1 MAPMTPRSI
10 ARRTF
15 LSTLAGGLLG
25 ASRPG
30 WAQAVK
36 TPRVVGHL
44 AASAPSP
51 ENTRLLAAFHAG
63 LRERGWIEGQTV
75 TFEYRWAEGRYDRLP
90 QLAAELADARVDLIV
105 AGGTPNAVA
114 ARAATRTIPIVMVGA
129 TTPVEVGLV
138 QSLSRPGGNVTGVTF
153 DVAPEQTAKLVE
165 LLAEIPGVSRMG
177 VLLSTSYPG
186 ADRYRRAIEQVATS
200 RQRTIR
206 FVEVRAPD
214 DLDGALATLRRLG
227 VDGLVVMTDQV
238 MQVRGAEVVRFATE
252 RRLPSVF
259 GGPARRFVEAGGLMC
274 WSADSVGYWRQASI
288 YADRI
293 LRGANPADLPVEQ
306 PNTFELVVNARTAR
320 ALGLTIPQSLL
331 LRADEVLD

>member
-1 MAPMTPRSI
+1 MAPMIPGTI

-15 LSTLAGGLLG
+15 LSGLAGGLLRAPRI
-25 ASRPG
+25 AS
-30 WAQAVK
+30 AQAAK
-36 TPRVVGHL
+36 PPRVVGHL

-51 ENTRLLAAFHAG
+51 ENTRLLGAFHAG

-75 TFEYRWAEGRYDRLP
+75 TYEFRWAEGRYDRLP
-90 QLAAELADARVDLIV
+90 QLAAELAEARVDLIV

-114 ARAATRTIPIVMVGA
+114 ARSATRTIPIVMVGA

-138 QSLSRPGGNVTGVTF
+138 QSLARPGGNVTGVTF

-177 VLLSTSYPG
+177 VLLSASYPG
-186 ADRYRRAIEQVATS
+186 VDRYRSAIERVAAS
-200 RQRTIR
+200 RQRAVR
-206 FVEVRAPD
+206 FVEMRAPG

-238 MQVRGAEVVRFATE
+238 VQVRGEEVVRFATE

-274 WSADSVGYWRQASI
+274 WTADSVAYWRQASV

-293 LRGANPADLPVEQ
+293 LRGANPAELPVEQ
-306 PNTFELVVNARTAR
+306 PNRFELVVNARTAR

-331 LRADEVLD
+331 LRADEVID